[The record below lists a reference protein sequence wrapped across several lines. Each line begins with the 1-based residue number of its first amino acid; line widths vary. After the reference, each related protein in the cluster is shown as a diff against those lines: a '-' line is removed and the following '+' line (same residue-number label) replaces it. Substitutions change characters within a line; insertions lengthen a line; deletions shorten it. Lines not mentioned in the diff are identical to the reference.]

1 MNLIPSLSPMWG
13 GRVHSKERYIPRLRQ
28 YWFAIRGPINKT
40 ELEMSTATDNKILA
54 ATSPSEIPTPQLA
67 VNKHESRRFDP
78 LSYALIHE
86 RSDQYA
92 SDLQTLWKWSGTH
105 WLPLSDDEGERDALR
120 WIYLNDRRNAA
131 PANARAAHR
140 ATVLWA
146 TALKEPD
153 SGEVVL
159 PLKNGYLWLRNDGA
173 LELRKHDPA
182 VGLRHLIACEY
193 RPDEPPPAGFHA
205 FLDRVL
211 PDKMV
216 QERVREYVGYTLL
229 QDARYQLAQIWLGS
243 GSNGKG
249 VLANIIQALHA
260 KIAAVHLDNLNGFAL
275 SGMIGASLLYC
286 DEAPRKGLDE
296 QKLKSL
302 IAGESV
308 QVDRKYQ
315 APLTLKVNGKWLILA
330 NHYPSIGDQS
340 HGFWRRFDII
350 PFDVTIPETERIPM
364 LAETIIRSELAGVL
378 NWALGGL
385 LNLLARGHFSHEIP
399 ESVRA
404 AKAAGQLETNSVAA
418 WWESADLD
426 WYLKPATPKED
437 VYLHYSTWC
446 RDNGMSPLAAPKF
459 WGRVGQEH
467 EKELLESR
475 PTIKGKRV
483 RLCNIRLPGLLPPD
497 ECLNL
502 Y

>member
-1 MNLIPSLSPMWG
+1 MMTHDDIQYHDTPADPRFAAPRAIPA
-13 GRVHSKERYIPRLRQ
+13 EAA
-28 YWFAIRGPINKT
+28 AIW
-40 ELEMSTATDNKILA
+40 LA
-54 ATSPSEIPTPQLA
+54 AKDP
-67 VNKHESRRFDP
+67 ESRRFDP
-78 LSYALIHE
+78 MHYALTHE
-86 RSDQYA
+86 RADQYA
-92 SDLQTLWKWSGTH
+92 SDLQTLWKWAGTH
-105 WLPLSDDEGERDALR
+105 WVPLSDDEGERDALR
-120 WIYLNDRRNAA
+120 WLYLNDRRHAT

-140 ATVLWA
+140 ATVLWS
-146 TALKEPD
+146 TALKEPA

-159 PLKNGYLWLRNDGA
+159 PLENGYLWLRGGT
-173 LELRKHDPA
+173 LELRSHDPA

-193 RPDEPPPAGFHA
+193 LPDAPAPTKFHT

-229 QDARYQLAQIWLGS
+229 QDARHQRAHIWLGG

-249 VLANIIQALHA
+249 VLANVVQALHA
-260 KIAAVHLDNLNGFAL
+260 KIAAVHLDNLDGFAL
-275 SGMIGASLLYC
+275 SGMVGASLLYC

-315 APLTLKVNGKWLILA
+315 VPLTLKVNGKWLILA

-350 PFDVTIPETERIPM
+350 PFDVTIPERERIPR
-364 LAETIIRSELAGVL
+364 LADIIIQTELSGVL

-418 WWESADLD
+418 WWESSDLD

-446 RDNGMSPLAAPKF
+446 KNNGMSPLAAPKF
-459 WGRVGQEH
+459 WGRIGQEH
-467 EKELLESR
+467 EKNLMESR
-475 PTIKGKRV
+475 PTISGKRV
-483 RLCNIRLPGLLPPD
+483 RLCNIRLPGMLPPD
-497 ECLNL
+497 ECLSL